1 MILFLLLAL
10 LPLTAEAQVTF
21 GPLRLDDSLAQ
32 YFYYPSVTPVG
43 DTTLRCMWA
52 SQLAATVMAHS
63 RIVGL
68 DGQSLGPRIVLDSAN
83 GQYTCPPSVALLP
96 LNTGGEARLVYHS

>member
-21 GPLRLDDSLAQ
+21 DPLRLDDSLAHT
-32 YFYYPSVTPVG
+32 FYYPNVVSVG

-68 DGQSLGPRIVLDSAN
+68 DGEPVGPRTVLDSAN
-83 GQYTCPPSVALLP
+83 GQFTCPASVSLMP
-96 LNTGGEARLVYHS
+96 LNSGGEARLVHHS

>member
-52 SQLAATVMAHS
+52 SQFASTVMAHS

-68 DGQSLGPRIVLDSAN
+68 NGEPVGPRTVLDSAN
-83 GQYTCPPSVALLP
+83 GQFTCPPSVSLLP
-96 LNTGGEARLVYHS
+96 LNSGGEARLVWYS